1 MPTLE
6 EYSQTEL
13 QRIEHERQEAIK
25 AKGGLP
31 FLPKL
36 QVGVTKLYLE
46 AEMPKDSQDPNGNLK
61 KLFTVKLSPATTDK
75 FAWSINPRSPLYRDL
90 LHALPKAPVWLD
102 VIRTG
107 DSKTDTRY
115 SLRILA

>member
-1 MPTLE
+1 MPALE
-6 EYSQTEL
+6 EYSRTEL
-13 QRIEHERQEAIK
+13 ERLEHERQEAIK

-36 QVGVTKLYLE
+36 QVGVTRIYLE
-46 AEMPKDSQDPNGNLK
+46 AEMPKESLDPNGNMK
-61 KLFTVKLSPATTDK
+61 KLFTVKLPNGTDK
-75 FAWSINPRSPLYRDL
+75 FAWSINPRSPLYREL
-90 LHALPKAPVWLD
+90 LVALPKAPVWLD

-115 SLRILA
+115 SLRIVA